1 MKKEEIKDNQN
12 YYFVNSYYYV
22 MKQSAELL
30 KFRDV
35 NYENVYEN
43 EIDAKNK
50 LLQNL
55 EEYALNEID
64 IENKNIAL
72 YNIEQIKQ
80 KILNS
85 GHLAI
90 FKLFK
95 QKELK

>member
-12 YYFVNSYYYV
+12 YYFVNSYYV

-55 EEYALNEID
+55 EEYASNETD

-72 YNIEQIKQ
+72 YNIEQMKQ

-85 GHLAI
+85 EYLAI